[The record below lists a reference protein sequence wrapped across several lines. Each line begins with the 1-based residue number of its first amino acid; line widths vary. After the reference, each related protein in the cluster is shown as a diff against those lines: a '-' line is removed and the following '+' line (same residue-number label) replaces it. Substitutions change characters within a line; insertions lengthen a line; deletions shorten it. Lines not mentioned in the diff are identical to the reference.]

1 MLGRLVLLAAAL
13 VGLIVILPYGLVLVY
28 ASASVHPMSTLMLA
42 DGLAGRKYRRDW
54 VPFDSIAPVLVE
66 LVMMSEDGRFCE
78 HEGVDWK
85 ALDTVIGKTLDGNTS
100 RGASTIPMQ
109 TVKNLFLWPSH
120 SYLRKALEIPLA
132 LYADRVWTKKR
143 IMEIY
148 LNVAEWAPGIYGV
161 GAAAE
166 YLYGTSAAKIG
177 PRQAALLA
185 VTLPDPEDRN
195 PSAPSR
201 ELKRMARTIE
211 IRARDSGAYIKCLY
225 PSNK

>member
-1 MLGRLVLLAAAL
+1 MAAL
-13 VGLIVILPYGLVLVY
+13 VVLVVLLPYGLVLVY
-28 ASASVHPMSTLMLA
+28 ASPGVHPVSTPMLA
-42 DGLAGRKYRRDW
+42 DRLAGAKYKRDW
-54 VPFDSIAPVLVE
+54 VPFDRIAPVLVE
-66 LVMMSEDGRFCE
+66 SVMMSEDGRFCE

-85 ALDTVIGKTLDGNTS
+85 ALDKVINRTLDGNTS

-120 SYLRKALEIPLA
+120 SYIRKGLEIPLA
-132 LYADRVWTKKR
+132 LYVDRVWTKKR

-148 LNVAEWAPGIYGV
+148 LNIAEWAPGIYGV

-166 YLYGTSAAKIG
+166 YLYGTSAGKIG

-201 ELKRMARTIE
+201 ELKKLARTVE
-211 IRARDSGAYIKCLY
+211 ARARGSGAYIKCLY

>member
-1 MLGRLVLLAAAL
+1 MAAL
-13 VGLIVILPYGLVLVY
+13 VVLVVVLPYGLVLAY
-28 ASASVHPMSTLMLA
+28 APPGVHPVSTLMLA
-42 DGLAGRKYRRDW
+42 DTLAGNDYKRQW
-54 VPFDSIAPVLVE
+54 VPFDEIAPVLVE
-66 LVMMSEDGRFCE
+66 SVMMSEDGRFCE

-85 ALDTVIGKTLDGNTS
+85 ALDHVINKTLDGATS

-120 SYLRKALEIPLA
+120 SYVRKGLEIPLA
-132 LYADRVWTKKR
+132 LYADRVWSKKR
-143 IMEIY
+143 IMELY

-161 GAAAE
+161 GAAAQ
-166 YLYGTSAAKIG
+166 YLYGTSAGKVG

-201 ELKRMARTIE
+201 ELKKLARTIE
-211 IRARDSGAYIKCLY
+211 ARARQSGAYVKCLY
-225 PSNK
+225 PGNE